1 MLSNQEVPLPS
12 PHLPTQA
19 DPLMV
24 VKQKGLLAKFGI
36 EISKSKPEVVEPHP
50 LDPVK
55 KRRGLF
61 SFKKEQ
67 KVFGYDRID
76 AFNVEVA
83 KCVALQ
89 KECEEKLLFE
99 PKDWKDNDI
108 RWRKALGDLFTA
120 AEAYASIRVHQLSKA
135 AIELSNNN
143 KK

>member
-12 PHLPTQA
+12 PSLPMEV
-19 DPLMV
+19 DPLMK
-24 VKQKGLLAKFGI
+24 VKQKGMLAKFGI
-36 EISKSKPEVVEPHP
+36 EINKSKPEVVEPHP

-55 KRRGLF
+55 KRWGLF

>member
-1 MLSNQEVPLPS
+1 MEQSEVKAAVQAESNP
-12 PHLPTQA
+12 A
-19 DPLMV
+19 
-24 VKQKGLLAKFGI
+24 
-36 EISKSKPEVVEPHP
+36 
-50 LDPVK
+50 VK